1 MSSRHSDFWAVEKFC
16 VPSIDSWR
24 QRSFFICSLSPVPKS
39 DNKASRIVTRR
50 AFNDF
55 CEHLCSCLS
64 GETGQQV
71 LQTQRRN
78 CRSYLIEYLKAC
90 LAFFLFSSHWTNF
103 AFLICF
109 INGKWEQHVAKIFFK
124 KTPKFRSGC
133 VCVCVVVIQS
143 KLQQICCS
151 SCCEKTGRR
160 RAAVT
165 CPRSLTGYLCQHND
179 GPQSFLGP
187 RVLYSRPSCLQGH

>member
-24 QRSFFICSLSPVPKS
+24 QRSFFICSLSPVPKN

-64 GETGQQV
+64 CETGQQV
-71 LQTQRRN
+71 PQTQRRDF
-78 CRSYLIEYLKAC
+78 RSYEIEYLKAC
-90 LAFFLFSSHWTNF
+90 LAFCV
-103 AFLICF
+103 CF
-109 INGKWEQHVAKIFFK
+109 PPTELTFPSWYVLSMRKGSRMLQRFK
-124 KTPKFRSGC
+124 KKSK
-133 VCVCVVVIQS
+133 VQIWMCVCVVVIQS